1 MSGNDGQW
9 RLLFRNQGDPDYLDL
24 TPTPSG
30 PFLEAPPSGLDLADT
45 QTTDSSTVQRDGR
58 EMYTDTYGPR
68 AIEFAIT
75 YPNESCSECDSRRDV
90 AEVMARWARTCPS
103 SELIISTDCT
113 DPNIPVLES
122 ISNDPVERSLLG
134 PYIVRGRPRRAP
146 VTHGRSDTGLSRI
159 EFQFQG
165 DDHRI
170 GVLQPDPI
178 NGEPS
183 EIQCLELSP
192 DGTPQD
198 AANHGDTYVYPE
210 IRLVG
215 PLTGPVQVFR
225 SGADD
230 TPIVYDASVTDSVLI
245 DTERRKAWLADGTDV
260 SLGVTWGWRRVA
272 ARLGFDS
279 LVWVETGDAGDAGHV
294 EYCYGTYVRGI

>member
-24 TPTPSG
+24 TPTPRVRSWRRHRPG
-30 PFLEAPPSGLDLADT
+30 STSRTHRPRTPPRCTRRPGD
-45 QTTDSSTVQRDGR
+45 VYRHV
-58 EMYTDTYGPR
+58 R
-68 AIEFAIT
+68 ASRHRIAIT
-75 YPNESCSECDSRRDV
+75 YPNESCAECDSRRDV

-103 SELIISTDCT
+103 SELIIATDCT
-113 DPNIPVLES
+113 DPSIPVLES

-198 AANHGDTYVYPE
+198 AANYGDTYVYPE

-215 PLTGPVQVFR
+215 PLTGPVQIFR

-230 TPIVYDASVTDSVLI
+230 TPIVYDGSVTDSVLI
-245 DTERRKAWLADGTDV
+245 DTERRKAWLSDGTDV
-260 SLGVTWGWRRVA
+260 SLDVTWGWRRVA